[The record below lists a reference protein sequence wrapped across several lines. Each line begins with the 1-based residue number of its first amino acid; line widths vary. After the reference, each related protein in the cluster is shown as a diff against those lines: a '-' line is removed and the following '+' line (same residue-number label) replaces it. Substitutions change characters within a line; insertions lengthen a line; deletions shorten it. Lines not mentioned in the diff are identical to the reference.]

1 MEFLLS
7 VGLRIRELRK
17 KNKLTQEE
25 LALKVGYTSRSSI
38 NKIEK
43 GIVDLPQSKIAEIA
57 EALGTTPA
65 YLMGWEDTSD
75 TTPAI
80 DGDTPA
86 FSENKQALID
96 WAKTVPEDKAP
107 AVLQA
112 LQTILEVM
120 K

>member
-1 MEFLLS
+1 MDS
-7 VGLRIRELRK
+7 N
-17 KNKLTQEE
+17 NKL
-25 LALKVGYTSRSSI
+25 G
-38 NKIEK
+38 KIIRQLRGDLSLRDFAIKCDVSHTTIDNLEK
-43 GIVDLPQSKIAEIA
+43 GIDPRTGKPTQVKIATLQKISDA
-57 EALGTTPA
+57 CGLPVSYIINEADLSATAP
-65 YLMGWEDTSD
+65 
-75 TTPAI
+75 
-80 DGDTPA
+80 TPA